1 MRDIRTSDKYVTN
14 LRSLYQKSLYQKPTL
29 VGFLYNCGAGPENFW
44 DLRIQIIRN
53 SIEKQ

>member
-14 LRSLYQKSLYQKPTL
+14 LWPHLLSLYQKPTL
-29 VGFLYNCGAGPENFW
+29 VGFLYNCGAGPEIFW
-44 DLRIQIIRN
+44 DLRIHIIRN